1 MPSSD
6 RKADLKNERNDAE
19 EIDLNQVQQQSPDSS
34 HSSDNN
40 KDIVKETSELRVR
53 NNVSFIICYYNLV
66 LYFSKSIVISSC
78 FHLVMSLASFF
89 ANGTVSAC

>member
-53 NNVSFIICYYNLV
+53 NNVSFISCYYSMV
-66 LYFSKSIVISSC
+66 LYSQKV
-78 FHLVMSLASFF
+78 
-89 ANGTVSAC
+89 